1 MVLLLLVVLL
11 LLLALPPFLLLFL
24 LALLLFLSPFLLL
37 SPRPLSLPPVTMIFI
52 FPPPSGITPDAITFN
67 TLLEVVA
74 AASHVGLATSRDAE
88 RVLDLMI
95 DLYAY
100 ALTHT
105 CHAHPH
111 VRAHKIHR

>member
-1 MVLLLLVVLL
+1 
-11 LLLALPPFLLLFL
+11 
-24 LALLLFLSPFLLL
+24 
-37 SPRPLSLPPVTMIFI
+37 
-52 FPPPSGITPDAITFN
+52 
-67 TLLEVVA
+67 VVA